1 MTIVDPSYRARYVG
15 RGDWVKQQI
24 DEYCYKP
31 KTTTIGVT
39 QPDGSIQYEV
49 KESKRKYF
57 RPDLLFAMAEE
68 NGIEGV
74 QDNWSDVLEKKN
86 GEGRVRMSV
95 GNMIRA
101 AARRNKGLT
110 IHSVFKEMPED

>member
-24 DEYCYKP
+24 DDYCYQS
-31 KTTTIGVT
+31 KTSTVGVT
-39 QPDGSIQYEV
+39 QPDGSIRYEIH
-49 KESKRKYF
+49 KSKRKYF
-57 RPDLLFAMAEE
+57 YPDLLFDMAEE

-74 QDNWSDVLEKKN
+74 RENWVAVLEKKN

-110 IHSVFKEMPED
+110 VNGSFVQMPDG